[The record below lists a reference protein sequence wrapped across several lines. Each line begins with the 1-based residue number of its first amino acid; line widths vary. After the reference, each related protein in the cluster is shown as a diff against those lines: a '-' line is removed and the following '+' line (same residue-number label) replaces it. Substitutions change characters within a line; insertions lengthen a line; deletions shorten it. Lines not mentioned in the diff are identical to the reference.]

1 MRTDEQ
7 TSKHLL
13 LAAIITVC
21 SVMLI
26 LMTVIMEWELWMVPL
41 IVTGMFS
48 VWFFHIGRSGS
59 ELLYENLSAGLMLGE
74 FFFFGI
80 HRGIVFDIPAVAC
93 IMILIFSLF
102 DRRRLLCMTVALY
115 VLAMLYQVLI
125 LHSIPKVV

>member
-41 IVTGMFS
+41 IE
-48 VWFFHIGRSGS
+48 IGRASCRGC
-59 ELLYENLSAGLMLGE
+59 SACGFSTLEEAARSCCM
-74 FFFFGI
+74 
-80 HRGIVFDIPAVAC
+80 R
-93 IMILIFSLF
+93 IL
-102 DRRRLLCMTVALY
+102 A
-115 VLAMLYQVLI
+115 
-125 LHSIPKVV
+125 PG

>member
-41 IVTGMFS
+41 IVTGMFT
-48 VWFFHIGRSGS
+48 VWFQKWYPARI
-59 ELLYENLSAGLMLGE
+59 A
-74 FFFFGI
+74 
-80 HRGIVFDIPAVAC
+80 RG
-93 IMILIFSLF
+93 
-102 DRRRLLCMTVALY
+102 
-115 VLAMLYQVLI
+115 
-125 LHSIPKVV
+125 